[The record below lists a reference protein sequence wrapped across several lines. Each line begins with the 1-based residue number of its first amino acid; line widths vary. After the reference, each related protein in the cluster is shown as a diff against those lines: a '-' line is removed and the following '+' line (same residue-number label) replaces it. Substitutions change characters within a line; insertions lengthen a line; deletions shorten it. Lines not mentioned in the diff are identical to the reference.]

1 MNRLRLTPLVVL
13 ITTLCGYHTSLGLK
27 PNSPVKILSG
37 NLNERITLHCG
48 GPQSVHILDAS
59 YGNPSVDHFL
69 IKKSPSDAPHTLPV
83 VQMLCEGK
91 PSCDIPVND
100 ETFKIL
106 SLIKDFHKLVVKYT
120 CTSEALEEFPTYNVK
135 ARRGGDNT
143 WDVQFEA
150 EAAKEDLYLH
160 VEDVNAL
167 CEKPLLRKK
176 YIDVNEAEKECNSL
190 SNCVFIIFN
199 SDGYTLCES
208 SSYTNATVQRN
219 SKIYVKMSYISG
231 RLPHNYE
238 VFPNVQGVCEK
249 KDVVFE
255 MNSALRL
262 EELYEKCREV
272 DCDYFTM
279 STANGVKGLPKSFR
293 NYAWF
298 CKGFPKYVSHE
309 GFIFGKNN
317 KRGE

>member
-219 SKIYVKMSYISG
+219 SKIYVKMSYS
-231 RLPHNYE
+231 
-238 VFPNVQGVCEK
+238 
-249 KDVVFE
+249 
-255 MNSALRL
+255 
-262 EELYEKCREV
+262 
-272 DCDYFTM
+272 
-279 STANGVKGLPKSFR
+279 KG
-293 NYAWF
+293 
-298 CKGFPKYVSHE
+298 
-309 GFIFGKNN
+309 
-317 KRGE
+317 